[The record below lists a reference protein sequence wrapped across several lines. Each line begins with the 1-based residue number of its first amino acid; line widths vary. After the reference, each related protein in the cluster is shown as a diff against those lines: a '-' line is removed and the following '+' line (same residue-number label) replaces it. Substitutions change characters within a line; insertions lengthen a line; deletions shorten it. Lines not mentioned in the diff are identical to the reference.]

1 MFVKVLFYKNV
12 FFFFNNND
20 DHYGDGDYDGDG
32 DYIVDKKSDDNDK
45 KKKLFQNCAIVPTSK
60 ESFRRKSRVGD

>member
-1 MFVKVLFYKNV
+1 M

-45 KKKLFQNCAIVPTSK
+45 KKTIPELCNRTDIKRKFSK
-60 ESFRRKSRVGD
+60 EKQGGRLT